1 MQAECGESEGV
12 HRAPSPAL
20 RGFLRGYDGY
30 RLTGFDPGVHLG
42 LPSPYLT
49 IVLTLDGP
57 LTVNGAGTS
66 GSVEPGS
73 FEVLAGGLSMS
84 AVSLPHNGNQH
95 GVQISLT
102 PLGARTLLGMPT
114 SELGDRVVDL
124 RDVIGSDAV
133 ELHER
138 ISAES
143 SWAGRFA
150 VCDDVFTRR
159 AEDVM
164 VHPDV
169 QYGWN
174 RLVSDGTA
182 RVAEVADEI
191 GWSRRYLMARFQ
203 AEFGISPK
211 DAVRLGRFHRSHQI
225 LRSDRA
231 STLSDVAG
239 ACGYYDQA
247 HMARDWR
254 DLAGMPASEWKRAD
268 NLVSALEPILPRRG
282 AEGDAEWIA

>member
-1 MQAECGESEGV
+1 MSEGV
-12 HRAPSPAL
+12 HATPSPAL
-20 RGFLRGYDGY
+20 SGFVRGYDGY
-30 RLTGFDPGVHLG
+30 RLIGFDPGVHLG

-49 IVLTLDGP
+49 IVLTLDGL
-57 LTVNGAGTS
+57 LTVNGAAAS
-66 GSVEPGS
+66 GGFEAGS

-84 AVSLPHNGNQH
+84 AVSLPHDGNQH
-95 GVQISLT
+95 GIQISLT

-138 ISAES
+138 IAAES
-143 SWAGRFA
+143 SWTDRFA
-150 VCDDVFTRR
+150 VCDDVFARR
-159 AEDVM
+159 SEDVTL
-164 VHPDV
+164 HPDV